1 MPNNYPFPNIQFDLG
16 TVSPFVKDVQR
27 ALGIVESGVY
37 DFLTMCHVV
46 VHKFHNGLNHND
58 PTVGAHTWASIFS
71 TDRGQQVAGEVAHG
85 GGAAAELNQATPEGV
100 AIVGQIPRTENPAA
114 PVPVTA
120 APTTTGTTIAT
131 DENIPVAAQPDTNPD
146 KPRTDQPTVTAAEQ
160 QAQGGAAGGV
170 ETHPTDTKE
179 NVPDFT
185 PQPATPTPDPAAT
198 PDQNPPT
205 V

>member
-58 PTVGAHTWASIFS
+58 PTVGSHTWDSIFS

-100 AIVGQIPRTENPAA
+100 ATVGQIPRTEN
-114 PVPVTA
+114 TA
-120 APTTTGTTIAT
+120 APLTAAAAPTAIGTTNAT
-131 DENIPVAAQPDTNPD
+131 DENIPVAAQPTTNPD

-160 QAQGGAAGGV
+160 QAQGGAAGGT

-179 NVPDFT
+179 NAPDFT
-185 PQPATPTPDPAAT
+185 PQPAAPPA
-198 PDQNPPT
+198 DQPPT